1 MLETIYLH
9 LPKLPNQDAYVEA
22 DGCLFLS
29 RRWGKLGGVTFR
41 GEEGVFLLEGVFIKW
56 EKISVWWRRNSN
68 LLAWSSA
75 CGREDD
81 ERKGRKRVEKEMR
94 NREEWYEGGK
104 KEDKGKIE
112 KREGRKK
119 EE

>member
-1 MLETIYLH
+1 M
-9 LPKLPNQDAYVEA
+9 PKLPNQDAYVEA

-75 CGREDD
+75 CGRED